1 VTKIQNNTVREVFN
15 FLTLKP
21 DCRATMDNS
30 DKYVARINMLAIV
43 KQKESL
49 FLHSTVDNNRVT
61 FLPTTISQTLV

>member
-1 VTKIQNNTVREVFN
+1 VQQW
-15 FLTLKP
+15 
-21 DCRATMDNS
+21 DNS